1 MSRSSPTAVWPP
13 HALDDPRLTGLAHA
27 VAPRRFDLAAV
38 DPGARPF
45 ADPAAAG
52 TDRAAHKAAER
63 ARTDA
68 LAEELGALQETFF
81 ADGRYGLLV
90 VLQGLDTSGKDG
102 TIRGVFG
109 LMDALGVH
117 ATSWRAPSEAER
129 TRDTLWRIHARVPA
143 RGEIALFNR
152 SHYEDVLVPV
162 VNGSI
167 GPDAHAQRLRQIAD
181 FERMLAEQGIVVL
194 KFLLHIS
201 RDEQRERLQARVDD
215 PAKRWKFDP
224 ADLVAR
230 RQWDAYQQAYADAV
244 SATGTPWAPWIVV
257 PADSKTHRNR
267 MVAEVVVAR
276 MRALG
281 LAVPPGDPGIASL
294 RID

>member
-1 MSRSSPTAVWPP
+1 MSRSSTVTPWAP
-13 HALDDPRLTGLAHA
+13 HTLDDPRLAGLAHA
-27 VAPRRFDLAAV
+27 CAPHRFDLAAV

-45 ADPAAAG
+45 SDPPGPADAR
-52 TDRAAHKAAER
+52 TDRKAAER
-63 ARTDA
+63 ARIEA
-68 LAEELGALQETFF
+68 LAAELGSLQETFF
-81 ADGRYGLLV
+81 ADGRFGLLV

-109 LMDALGVH
+109 RMDALGVQ

-129 TRDTLWRIHARVPA
+129 AHDTLWRIHARIPA

-181 FERMLAEQGIVVL
+181 FERMLAEQDIVVL

-281 LAVPPGDPGIASL
+281 LAVPPGDPGIAGL

>member
-1 MSRSSPTAVWPP
+1 MHPTAPTPWPP
-13 HALDDPRLTGLAHA
+13 HALDDPRLAGLVHA
-27 VAPRRFDLAAV
+27 AAPRRFDLAAV

-45 ADPAAAG
+45 DDPAAAG
-52 TDRAAHKAAER
+52 GDKAARKAAER
-63 ARTDA
+63 ARTEA
-68 LAEELGALQETFF
+68 LADELAALQETFF
-81 ADGRYGLLV
+81 ADGRFGLLV
-90 VLQGLDTSGKDG
+90 VLQGMDTSGKDG
-102 TIRGVFG
+102 TIGGVFG
-109 LMDALGVH
+109 RMNALGVH

-129 TRDTLWRIHARVPA
+129 AHDFLWRIHARVPA
-143 RGEIALFNR
+143 RGEIALHNR

-162 VNGSI
+162 VAGTLA
-167 GPDAHAQRLRQIAD
+167 GEAHARRLRQIAD
-181 FERMLAEQGIVVL
+181 FERLLAEQGIVVL
-194 KFLLHIS
+194 KFLLHLS

-230 RQWDAYQQAYADAV
+230 ARWNDYQRAYADAI

-267 MVAEVVVAR
+267 MVAEVVAAR

-281 LAVPPGDPGIASL
+281 LAVPPGDPGIAGL